1 MSGDR
6 YVVIGLAHVRSAW
19 FTEVARWA
27 TAGSIPVEFVKC
39 VSLEELRARVA
50 GGRPFSAALLD
61 GRLPAVDRDLL
72 ATLTDAGIATLVVE
86 SSAEGPDWSSL
97 GATARLAHPLD
108 RAALL
113 DSLATHASMIGLAD
127 ADPVG
132 QPHEQQ
138 ASAAW
143 RGRLVAV
150 TGRSGAGTSTVAG
163 ALAQGLAD
171 DPRYAGDVVL
181 VDLARHAHQALLH
194 DARDVV
200 PGIQELV
207 EAHRSGRPTMEQL
220 RRLTFDVPGRGYRL
234 VLGLR
239 RPRDWV
245 TIRSS
250 AFAAALDGLRRSARI
265 VVADTD
271 ADLEGE
277 AETGSIDI
285 EDRNLMARSTI
296 SQADLVVLVATP
308 STSGIHGLVGQLDDL
323 RAHGVPGDRILV
335 VVNRAPR
342 TARSRS
348 ELTRA
353 IANLTRAGDRPDPH
367 TGPVYASERRNVDE
381 LHRDLSRFPGS
392 LVDPPCAAVREL
404 LDRLPARDL
413 AEPPGEPAAIVP
425 GSLGHWAGNEEA
437 TS

>member
-39 VSLEELRARVA
+39 VSPEELRARVA

-72 ATLTDAGIATLVVE
+72 ATLADARIATLVVE
-86 SSAEGPDWSSL
+86 STPDGPDWSAL

-108 RAALL
+108 RPALL
-113 DSLATHASMIGLAD
+113 DALATHASMVGLVED
-127 ADPVG
+127 EPVG
-132 QPHEQQ
+132 LGG
-138 ASAAW
+138 AMTTSAAW

-150 TGRSGAGTSTVAG
+150 TGRSGAGTSTVA
-163 ALAQGLAD
+163 ASLAQGLAD

-181 VDLARHAHQALLH
+181 ADLARHAHQALLH

-200 PGIQELV
+200 PGIQEIV
-207 EAHRSGRPTMEQL
+207 EAHRSGRPTIEQFHQ
-220 RRLTFDVPGRGYRL
+220 LTFDVPGRGYRL

-245 TIRSS
+245 TIRSR

-277 AETGSIDI
+277 GETGSFDI

-296 SQADLVVLVATP
+296 GRADLVIAVGTP
-308 STSGIHGLVGQLDDL
+308 STSGIHGLVGLLEDL
-323 RAHGVPGDRILV
+323 RAHGLPGDRILA

-348 ELTRA
+348 ELTRV
-353 IANLTRAGDRPDPH
+353 IANLTGAADRPDPH
-367 TGPVYASERRNVDE
+367 VGPVYVIGRRNVDA
-381 LHRDLSRFPGS
+381 LHRDLSRFPGP
-392 LVDPPCAAVREL
+392 LVDPPSVAVREL
-404 LDRLPARDL
+404 LDRLPTRDL
-413 AEPPGEPAAIVP
+413 TESIGEPAAVVP
-425 GSLGHWAGNEEA
+425 GSLGHWAGDEEA